1 MCYIYLHN
9 IFITTTTTTIIVI
22 VIVMVQLI
30 PVNANPTMAEIDAY
44 ICKSHTTSGGMAA
57 LKIIV
62 REIHS
67 KSGAGALL
75 HPADEY
81 FVSRYSALLE
91 HRN

>member
-1 MCYIYLHN
+1 
-9 IFITTTTTTIIVI
+9 
-22 VIVMVQLI
+22 MVQLI
-30 PVNANPTMAEIDAY
+30 PANDNPTRDEIDAY
-44 ICKSHTTSGGMAA
+44 IRESHTTTSGGMADGVTET
-57 LKIIV
+57 V

-75 HPADEY
+75 HPAEEY